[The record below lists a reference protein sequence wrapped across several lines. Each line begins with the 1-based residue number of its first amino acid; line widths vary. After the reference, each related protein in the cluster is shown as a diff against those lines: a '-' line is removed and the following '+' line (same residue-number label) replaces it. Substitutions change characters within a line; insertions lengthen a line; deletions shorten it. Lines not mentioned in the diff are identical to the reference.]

1 MKFLTIRIDKNIN
14 EQHLYKDVGGI
25 PYALAKYC
33 NYVTNFVYYD
43 FLQRIVDYKYEQYVK
58 LTFIKHSSFKIIN
71 LFKFIKFILNES
83 SEYNILNIYHGRALL
98 LFVCFLAK
106 LKNSNIK
113 IYVKLDM
120 NRNAYNKLLND
131 DKKNTLKYK
140 FLTFLNKIVDL
151 YTVETKVYV
160 GGLNGIRKFGKKVK
174 YLPNGFFSDLVDID
188 KNIQKEKIFLTVG
201 RLGTESKN
209 TEMIVSAIE
218 NIEPKKL
225 KNWKVYLV
233 GSMTD
238 EFEKWFNVK
247 LQEKPYLNDIFII
260 TGSISDKKELYTL
273 YAKSSVFVLTS
284 RWEGFPLVLPEA
296 MYFGCY
302 PIVTNCF
309 DAVTDII
316 SKSFGKIIEN
326 ENIHELQIAIEDVL
340 DEKEAYIEKGKEAS
354 LYVQTNF
361 NWHCIVNKLNEY
373 LQVLK

>member
-151 YTVETKVYV
+151 YTVETKAYV
-160 GGLNGIRKFGKKVK
+160 GGLNGIRK
-174 YLPNGFFSDLVDID
+174 
-188 KNIQKEKIFLTVG
+188 
-201 RLGTESKN
+201 
-209 TEMIVSAIE
+209 
-218 NIEPKKL
+218 
-225 KNWKVYLV
+225 
-233 GSMTD
+233 
-238 EFEKWFNVK
+238 FEKWFNVK

-340 DEKEAYIEKGKEAS
+340 DKKEAYIEKGKEAS